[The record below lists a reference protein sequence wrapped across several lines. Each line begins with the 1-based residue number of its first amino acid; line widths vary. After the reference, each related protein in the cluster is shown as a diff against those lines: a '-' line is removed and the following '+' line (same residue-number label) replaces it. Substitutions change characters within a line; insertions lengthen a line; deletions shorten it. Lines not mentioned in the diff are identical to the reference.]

1 MPQRGLCDRLWAG
14 SSMFLPG
21 RSATSC
27 VVFAHLQYYSRYS
40 IVFTCSMV
48 QWELRHRGT
57 RESGRSV
64 AGHRAHRDSS
74 QAGVGTS
81 SMSKF
86 EGGAHESIEYTSC
99 LLWSR
104 IAWVCSKRVSTTLSC
119 VTIQSSCAHSLSA
132 TTSASRLRGDWSRT
146 PHSASTSCARL
157 KMLVLLACTITGFSA
172 LMTGRWQR
180 FPGKHSTMTW
190 NVP

>member
-1 MPQRGLCDRLWAG
+1 MVRAWIVEISRSVDVMPQRGLCDRLWAG

-57 RESGRSV
+57 SESGRSV

-86 EGGAHESIEYTSC
+86 EGGAHESIECTSC

-132 TTSASRLRGDWSRT
+132 TIVRLPSPW
-146 PHSASTSCARL
+146 RL
-157 KMLVLLACTITGFSA
+157 I
-172 LMTGRWQR
+172 
-180 FPGKHSTMTW
+180 
-190 NVP
+190 